1 MSDINTNIEYSIKP
15 NKDIRL
21 GVQELWSYRELF
33 YFFSWRDIK
42 VKYKQTLLGFLWAI
56 LQPLLM
62 MMIFVVFFSKF
73 LNVPTDHIPAPVFYF
88 SGLLLWNLFSSG
100 LSNSANSMVDN
111 ANIIKK
117 VYFPRLIIPL
127 SSLLVSG
134 FDFLMGFII
143 FLGILL
149 YYYFSV
155 PDFSFSLLSFA
166 LYFPLGFLLAIL
178 SACGLGT
185 FLASLNVKY
194 RDFRYVIPFLI
205 QFLLFI
211 SPVIYPVSI
220 LKDSPILEKIAAI
233 NPLTGALILGRAGLT
248 AANPDWMLVGISFVS
263 AILLAVVGLY
273 YFRKTESYFADLA

>member
-15 NKDIRL
+15 SKDIRL
-21 GVQELWSYRELF
+21 GLQELWSYRELF

-42 VKYKQTLLGFLWAI
+42 VKYKQTALGFLWAI

-62 MMIFVVFFSKF
+62 MMIFVVFFSRF
-73 LNVPTDHIPAPVFYF
+73 LNVPTDNIPAPVFYF

-127 SSLLVSG
+127 SALLVSG

-143 FLGILL
+143 FLGILG

-155 PDFSFSLLSFA
+155 PEFSFNFLSFII
-166 LYFPLGFLLAIL
+166 YFPLGFLLTIL

-205 QFLLFI
+205 QFLLFV

-220 LKDSPILEKIAAI
+220 LKGSPILEKIAAI
-233 NPLTGALILGRAGLT
+233 NPLTGALILGRASLT
-248 AANPDWMLVGISFVS
+248 EANPDWILVGISFIS
-263 AILLAVVGLY
+263 AIVFAVIGLY
-273 YFRKTESYFADLA
+273 YFRRTESYFADLA

>member
-21 GVQELWSYRELF
+21 GLQELWSYRELF

-62 MMIFVVFFSKF
+62 MMIFVVFFSRF
-73 LNVPTDHIPAPVFYF
+73 LNVPTDGIPAPIFYF

-117 VYFPRLIIPL
+117 VYFPRLVIPL

-134 FDFLMGFII
+134 FDFLMGLIV
-143 FLGILL
+143 FLGILA
-149 YYYFSV
+149 YYYFSY
-155 PDFSFSLLSFA
+155 PDLSFSFSAFLL
-166 LYFPLGFLLAIL
+166 YYPLGFLLAML

-205 QFLLFI
+205 QFLLFV

-220 LKDSPILEKIAAI
+220 FKDYPILEKLSAI
-233 NPLTGALILGRAGLT
+233 NPLTGALILGRAGFT
-248 AANPDWMLVGISFVS
+248 EVQPNWSLVGISFLS
-263 AILLAVVGLY
+263 AIFLTIIGLY

>member
-15 NKDIRL
+15 NKDMRL
-21 GVQELWSYRELF
+21 GVRELWSYRELF

-73 LNVPTDHIPAPVFYF
+73 LNVPTDQIPAPIFYF

-100 LSNSANSMVDN
+100 LSNSANSMVEN

-127 SSLLVSG
+127 SALLVSG
-134 FDFLMGFII
+134 FDFLMGFVI
-143 FLGILL
+143 FLGILA

-155 PDFSFSLLSFA
+155 PDFSFNILYFII
-166 LYFPLGFLLAIL
+166 YFPLGFLLATL

-205 QFLLFI
+205 QFLLFV

-220 LKDSPILEKIAAI
+220 FENSPILEKLSAL

-248 AANPDWMLVGISFVS
+248 ETNPDWILIGISFLS
-263 AILLAVVGLY
+263 AIFLTIVGLY